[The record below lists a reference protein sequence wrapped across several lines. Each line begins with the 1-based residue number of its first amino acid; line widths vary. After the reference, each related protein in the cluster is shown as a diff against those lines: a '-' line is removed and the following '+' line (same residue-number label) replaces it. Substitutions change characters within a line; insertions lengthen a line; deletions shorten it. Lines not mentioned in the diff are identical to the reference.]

1 MRNGGYLVQHLPSG
15 LGLGRL
21 YMAKSPVRILV
32 VDDYQPWHRF
42 VHLTLKLLPKLQLI
56 GEVLD
61 GLEAVRKAEEL
72 QPDLILL
79 DIGLPSINGIEAA
92 RRIRQCAPKS
102 KILFVSENRSQ
113 AIAEEALSTGASGY
127 VVKSDAATELLPA
140 VKVVLEG
147 GRFVSASL
155 DGDNRTGPK
164 HGRAQDHSHLEPL
177 CKANAEVTDPHEIR
191 FYPDDAA
198 FVNGFARFLGT
209 TLRNEN
215 TVVVIATKSHR
226 ASILQRLRLEG
237 VDVDAAIEA
246 KRYVPL
252 DVADSLSMFRFA
264 EHLTAEAVKTAAE
277 RNLRVGVG

>member
-1 MRNGGYLVQHLPSG
+1 MNRFWRGPLRRWGNVIPQELVRARNGGYLVQHLPSG

-56 GEVLD
+56 GEALD
-61 GLEAVRKAEEL
+61 GLEAVRKTEEL

-113 AIAEEALSTGASGY
+113 AIAEEALSTGARGY
-127 VVKSDAATELLPA
+127 VVKSCAATELLPA

-155 DGDNRTGPK
+155 DGDNRTSPM
-164 HGRAQDHSHLEPL
+164 HGQAHLEPL
-177 CKANAEVTDPHEIR
+177 CEANAEVTERHEIR

-198 FVNGFARFLGT
+198 FVNGFARF
-209 TLRNEN
+209 
-215 TVVVIATKSHR
+215 
-226 ASILQRLRLEG
+226 
-237 VDVDAAIEA
+237 
-246 KRYVPL
+246 

-264 EHLTAEAVKTAAE
+264 KHLTAEAVKTAAE